1 MRKITLFALAA
12 TMATPALA
20 HDRYAPPPRDDS
32 RDDLRDAARVLSD
45 PRAQAGVAVLVDRL
59 ASAVLDTRVGPL
71 ADLAPDPD
79 IRRNDT
85 LADIQARR
93 DPAYRAKL
101 RRGTV
106 GAMAVAGRA
115 AGDAAAM
122 TDEID
127 AAVVR
132 LSRVIDSVER

>member
-1 MRKITLFALAA
+1 MRKIALVLLAT

-20 HDRYAPPPRDDS
+20 RDRYTPPP

-45 PRAQAGVAVLVDRL
+45 PRAQIAAATLVDQL

-71 ADLAPDPD
+71 ADLAPDSD
-79 IRRNDT
+79 IRPNDT
-85 LADIQARR
+85 LADIQRRR
-93 DPAYRAKL
+93 DPYYRAKL
-101 RRGTV
+101 RAGTV

-122 TDEID
+122 SSELD
-127 AAVVR
+127 ATVAR
-132 LSRVIDSVER
+132 LERVIDAYRR